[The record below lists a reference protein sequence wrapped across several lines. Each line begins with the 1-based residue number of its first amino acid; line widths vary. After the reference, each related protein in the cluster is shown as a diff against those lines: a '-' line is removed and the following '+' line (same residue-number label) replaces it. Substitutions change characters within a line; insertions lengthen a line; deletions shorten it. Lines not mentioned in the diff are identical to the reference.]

1 MNKYRLLFEIEKAF
15 IFVGILLGIIFTGV
29 LYTICISSSH
39 PLFSVSNVY
48 GHMALSSIPLFLIIG
63 VITPAFI
70 YKLLENYLMPLL
82 PISPLCKYLFM
93 VLSAITMCFLT
104 FLMSLP
110 MELIG
115 SMLTANS
122 SPNRQIVVGG
132 MIRFFAQNGIFAL
145 SLTEVS
151 VGLFT
156 GMLFRN
162 AKVTFMLVVC
172 VSSGIMGYYMP
183 YVLGVVEQM
192 NMHIE
197 VPMTVCII
205 CILTTIAILTLGYKL
220 FRRWQIANDGILSI

>member
-29 LYTICISSSH
+29 LYTICISSST
-39 PLFSVSNVY
+39 PLFSVMNVY
-48 GHMALSSIPLFLIIG
+48 VHMTLISIALLMLIG
-63 VITPAFI
+63 ALTPATI

-115 SMLTANS
+115 SMLTANY
-122 SPNRQIVVGG
+122 SPDRQIVVGG
-132 MIRFFAQNGIFAL
+132 MIRYFAQNGIFTL

-151 VGLFT
+151 VGLFI
-156 GMLFRN
+156 GMLFRKFHG
-162 AKVTFMLVVC
+162 ALILLLPVA
-172 VSSGIMGYYMP
+172 GYIVGS
-183 YVLGVVEQM
+183 YVPVAMGVVGQQM
-192 NMHIE
+192 IHIA

-205 CILTTIAILTLGYKL
+205 CIFATIVFLILGYQL
-220 FRRWQIANDGILSI
+220 FKRWQIANDGILSI

>member
-1 MNKYRLLFEIEKAF
+1 MNKYRLLFEIEKVF
-15 IFVGILLGIIFTGV
+15 IFAGILLGIIFTGV

-39 PLFSVSNVY
+39 PLFSVTNVY
-48 GHMALSSIPLFLIIG
+48 GHMALLSISFFLLIG
-63 VITPAFI
+63 VITPATI

-82 PISPLCKYLFM
+82 PISPLCKYIFM
-93 VLSAITMCFLT
+93 VLSAIIVCFLT

-122 SPNRQIVVGG
+122 SPDRQIVVGG
-132 MIRFFAQNGIFAL
+132 MIRHFAQNGIFAL
-145 SLTEVS
+145 SVTEVS

-172 VSSGIMGYYMP
+172 VSAGITGYYMP
-183 YVLGVVEQM
+183 YVLGVFGQM
-192 NMHIE
+192 RQITI
-197 VPMTVCII
+197 PMTVCII
-205 CILTTIAILTLGYKL
+205 CIFATIVFLILGYQL
-220 FRRWQIANDGILSI
+220 FKRWQIANDGILSI